1 MQLLS
6 VKQDLKGVK
15 HMIMQIALGIFTG
28 FILLGALFFAVLAI
42 AYVIGKEQEKPPKFL
57 EKPKRN
63 TKEWWDDD
71 DI

>member
-1 MQLLS
+1 M
-6 VKQDLKGVK
+6 V
-15 HMIMQIALGIFTG
+15 MQIALGVFFG
-28 FILLGALFFAVLAI
+28 FLFLGALFFLVLAI
-42 AYVIGKEQEKPPKFL
+42 GYVIGKEQEKPPKFL